1 MIETARDYVWTQ
13 LKAVKPAFVSKK
25 PHFNFITV
33 HYFWIISAT
42 IIASIAIYASG
53 KGRLSYIDALMFGS
67 GANTQAGLNP
77 VDLNT
82 LNGFQQA
89 MIYLFSM
96 VSNPVTLNACVVFL
110 RLYWFEKRFQSWV
123 REIRLRRPTLT
134 KTRSKSVAD
143 VEMVA
148 PQQQQGVNG
157 RHITIVPQNGRP
169 QRITNDGILLDGD
182 RDVSPHSSDR
192 VKSEGSDSTT
202 VTDDKQN
209 EGDGAHTDAARP
221 LGGSTNDD
229 DDNVGP
235 AESPGSPRAGQA
247 GHLSISFANTVKRSD
262 GMGEDALKTP
272 HHRSNAEHIAILER
286 QRNQDNEVLRIP
298 GPRDAER
305 GLGPRRLQDDDPQ
318 DEDENALTKTR
329 TADSQANQAAPDL
342 RHIRGRQ
349 PTITIAEPTR
359 RAERVKDNART
370 ISGTLESLR
379 LRKPLQPRIGRTAH
393 REGSG
398 DDRRPSRSRSAAG
411 LRRLSVI
418 RQALSLSREQEEMPY
433 LSYTPTLARNSNF
446 VGLTLDQRE
455 ELGGIEYRSLRTLA
469 VILLLYFW
477 GFQLLILTCL
487 WPYILHNAFYG
498 KAVESAHVNRTWW
511 AFFTSNAAFMD
522 VGFTLTPDSMI
533 SFQTSEFVLMIMWF
547 FIIIGNTGFPVMLR
561 FLIWVAAKLTPRGS
575 GLWEE
580 LRFLLD
586 HPRRCF
592 TLMFPSGPTWWLFWI
607 LVILNAIDLLFFIV
621 LDLGGEPIDKL
632 PLKNRVVIGFFQAAS
647 TRTAGF
653 SAVNLSEL
661 HPAMPVLYMI
671 MMYISVFPIA
681 ISIRRTNVYEER
693 SLGVYHEHE
702 VDDDADSSALSYVGS
717 HLRRQLSFDL
727 WYVFLGFFILA
738 ITEGGKIQAHK
749 FDLFAVLFEVVSAY
763 GTVGLSLGVAGVNAS
778 LSSQFSVIGKLV
790 IIAMQI
796 RGRHR
801 GLPYGLD
808 RAVLLPSE
816 SRFRKEAEAADAEA
830 AHVNVSGAS
839 TGLQRQRTNPGVR
852 RSMSRERD
860 RANSNL
866 ISQFLHPGPVVHRD
880 TALPHQRPR
889 SVDSYSPSLH
899 SPSVFATS
907 LGPRTQTEPVA
918 ETGGDELTTPSS
930 ASSHHKPL
938 RSGTSAF

>member
-1 MIETARDYVWTQ
+1 MFEATQEYVWTQ

-33 HYFWIISAT
+33 HYFWIIGAT
-42 IIASIAIYASG
+42 IIASIAIFASG
-53 KGRLSYIDALMFGS
+53 GGKLSYIDALMFGS

-123 REIRLRRPTLT
+123 REIRSRRPTFA

-143 VEMVA
+143 VELA
-148 PQQQQGVNG
+148 NARPQGVNG
-157 RHITIVPQNGRP
+157 RHITIVPQDGRS
-169 QRITNDGILLDGD
+169 QRITNDGILLDSQ
-182 RDVSPHSSDR
+182 RDVSPRTTER
-192 VKSEGSDSTT
+192 VKSDGSDSTA
-202 VTDDKQN
+202 VTDDKQITT
-209 EGDGAHTDAARP
+209 EADTPRPFGGGGAHENTDAQPEEGAR
-221 LGGSTNDD
+221 S
-229 DDNVGP
+229 GP
-235 AESPGSPRAGQA
+235 AGN
-247 GHLSISFANTVKRSD
+247 LSISFANKVKRSD
-262 GMGEDALKTP
+262 GMGEESLKTT
-272 HHRSNAEHIAILER
+272 HHRPNAEHIAILER

-318 DEDENALTKTR
+318 DEDDNALAKTR
-329 TADSQANQAAPDL
+329 SADSQTDQTAPDPTRIRD
-342 RHIRGRQ
+342 RH
-349 PTITIAEPTR
+349 PTITIAEPNR
-359 RAERVKDNART
+359 RTERVKENARA
-370 ISGTLESLR
+370 IGGTLETLR
-379 LRKPLQPRIGRTAH
+379 LRKPPQPRAGRTSH
-393 REGSG
+393 RQGAGDEG
-398 DDRRPSRSRSAAG
+398 RAPRSRSASG
-411 LRRLSVI
+411 IRRLSGI
-418 RQALSLSREQEEMPY
+418 RTALSLSREPEMMPY

-446 VGLTLDQRE
+446 VGLTIEQRE

-469 VILLLYFW
+469 FILMLYFW
-477 GFQLLILTCL
+477 GFQLLILSCL
-487 WPYILHNAFYG
+487 WPFILHNAFYG
-498 KAVESAHVNRTWW
+498 KVVENAHVNKTWW

-561 FLIWVAAKLTPRGS
+561 FLIWVAAKLAPRGS

-592 TLMFPSGPTWWLFWI
+592 TLLFPSGPTWWLFWI
-607 LVILNAIDLLFFIV
+607 LIILNAIDLLFFIV

-632 PLKNRVVIGFFQAAS
+632 PLRNRVVIGIFQAAS

-653 SAVNLSEL
+653 TAVNLSEL

-693 SLGVYHEHE
+693 SLGVYHEH
-702 VDDDADSSALSYVGS
+702 DIADDADSSALSYVGS

-763 GTVGLSLGVAGVNAS
+763 GTVGLSLGVTNAS
-778 LSSQFSVIGKLV
+778 LSSQFSVVGKLV

-816 SRFRKEAEAADAEA
+816 SRFRKEAEAADADCTNA
-830 AHVNVSGAS
+830 NNVSNATTT
-839 TGLQRQRTNPGVR
+839 TGLQRQRTNPGAR
-852 RSMSRERD
+852 RSMSRE

-880 TALPHQRPR
+880 TDLPHPRPR
-889 SVDSYSPSLH
+889 SMDSCSPSLA
-899 SPSVFATS
+899 SPSVFAAS
-907 LGPRTQTEPVA
+907 LGPRTQTEPVG
-918 ETGGDELTTPSS
+918 ETGVDEVTTPSTP
-930 ASSHHKPL
+930 SSHHKPT
-938 RSGTSAF
+938 RSETSAF

>member
-1 MIETARDYVWTQ
+1 MLEAARDYAWTQ
-13 LKAVKPAFVSKK
+13 LKAIKPAFFSKK

-53 KGRLSYIDALMFGS
+53 RGKLSYIDALMFGS

-89 MIYLFSM
+89 MIYIFSM
-96 VSNPVTLNACVVFL
+96 ISNPVTLNACVVFL
-110 RLYWFEKRFQSWV
+110 RLYWFEKRFQTWV
-123 REIRLRRPTLT
+123 REIRSRRPTLT
-134 KTRSKSVAD
+134 KSRSKSVAD
-143 VEMVA
+143 VEMVT
-148 PQQQQGVNG
+148 PQRHQGVNG
-157 RHITIVPQNGRP
+157 RHITIVPQDGRS
-169 QRITNDGILLDGD
+169 QRITNDGILLEGD
-182 RDVSPHSSDR
+182 RDVSPRSSDR
-192 VKSEGSDSTT
+192 VKSDESDSST
-202 VTDDKQN
+202 VNDDKQTASP
-209 EGDGAHTDAARP
+209 GTDADAARP
-221 LGGSTNDD
+221 LVGAVS
-229 DDNVGP
+229 DNAG
-235 AESPGSPRAGQA
+235 AYAPGSPRAGQA
-247 GHLSISFANTVKRSD
+247 GHMSISFANIVKRSD
-262 GMGEDALKTP
+262 GMGEDALKVP

-286 QRNQDNEVLRIP
+286 QRNQDNEILRIP
-298 GPRDAER
+298 GPRDIER
-305 GLGPRRLQDDDPQ
+305 GLGPRRLQDDDLQ
-318 DEDENALTKTR
+318 DDDDNALAKTR
-329 TADSQANQAAPDL
+329 TTDSRIEQTSSDPT
-342 RHIRGRQ
+342 RIRGRQ
-349 PTITIAEPTR
+349 PTITIAEPSR
-359 RAERVKDNART
+359 PADRART
-370 ISGTLESLR
+370 DGRAVDSLR
-379 LRKPLQPRIGRTAH
+379 FRNSGRRGRH
-393 REGSG
+393 EGGGGGGGG
-398 DDRRPSRSRSAAG
+398 DDSRADPRPRGAA
-411 LRRLSVI
+411 RRLSEI
-418 RQALSLSREQEEMPY
+418 RSALSLSREQEEMPY
-433 LSYTPTLARNSNF
+433 LSYTPTMARNSNF

-477 GFQLLILTCL
+477 GFQLIILSFL
-487 WPYILHNAFYG
+487 WPFILHNAFYG
-498 KAVESAHVNRTWW
+498 KVVEDARVNRTWW

-533 SFQTSEFVLMIMWF
+533 SFQTSEYVLIIMWF

-561 FLIWVAAKLTPRGS
+561 FLIWVAAKVTPRGS

-607 LVILNAIDLLFFIV
+607 LIMLNVIDLVFFIV
-621 LDLGGEPIDKL
+621 LDLHGEPIDKL
-632 PLKNRVVIGFFQAAS
+632 SQGNRVVIGLFQAAS

-653 SAVNLSEL
+653 SAVSLGDL

-693 SLGVYHEHE
+693 SLGVYHDHE
-702 VDDDADSSALSYVGS
+702 VEDEADSSALSYVGS

-738 ITEGGKIQAHK
+738 ITEGSKIQAHK
-749 FDLFAVLFEVVSAY
+749 FELFAVLFEVVSAY
-763 GTVGLSLGVAGVNAS
+763 GTVGLSMGAAGINAS
-778 LSSQFSVIGKLV
+778 LCSQFSVVGKLV

-816 SRFRKEAEAADAEA
+816 SRFRKEAEAADSEA
-830 AHVNVSGAS
+830 GRSTGISAAAAA
-839 TGLQRQRTNPGVR
+839 TGLQRQRTMPGVG
-852 RSMSRERD
+852 RSMSRERE
-860 RANSNL
+860 RTNSNL

-880 TALPHQRPR
+880 TALPHPRPR
-889 SVDSYSPSLH
+889 SIDSYPPSLS
-899 SPSVFATS
+899 SPSVFAAS
-907 LGPRTQTEPVA
+907 LGPRTQTEPVVEMGA
-918 ETGGDELTTPSS
+918 SPEPLTPSS
-930 ASSHHKPL
+930 ALSHHKRM
-938 RSGTSAF
+938 RSETSGF